1 MVRDWG
7 MSPRLGPIGL
17 ITDTP
22 NYLGVENTGPRTYA
36 EATQRVIDQEVARL
50 LRQAH
55 QQATDLLTANHH
67 ALDQLI
73 DLLQEKET
81 IDGSEIDAI
90 INHHRQDPAPAARS
104 TGPRADDAVAHVN
117 GFDLKLAG

>member
-1 MVRDWG
+1 

-17 ITDTP
+17 TTDTP
-22 NYLGVENTGPRTYA
+22 NYLGVDNTGPRTYA
-36 EATQRVIDQEVARL
+36 EETQRVIDEEVARL

-55 QQATDLLTANHH
+55 QQATDLLTTNHH
-67 ALDQLI
+67 ALNQLI

-90 INHHRQDPAPAARS
+90 INHHRQDPAPRPGPTDPQADEAAA
-104 TGPRADDAVAHVN
+104 PVN